1 MMFLQREKIN
11 YLCQKYNLKVFRLG
25 DTYKLFIQ
33 SSIFQA
39 NSYWY
44 LFTDENLF
52 GWDWILECDSKSI
65 QMEHQYIKITD
76 TQSLVVIDV
85 KNCGKTK
92 YKLST
97 GLKLNYNTQD
107 ELVAW
112 IESFINNIRKLEKTL
127 AVEDRVKNLEKDF
140 ERLMKMLRISTWIMI
155 SSDLGIFIEVLSSHV
170 MYEKI
175 SLSGN

>member
-11 YLCQKYNLKVFRLG
+11 YLCKKYNLKVCRLG
-25 DTYKLFIQ
+25 DTYKLFIH
-33 SSIFQA
+33 SSIFPA

-44 LFTDENLF
+44 LFTDENLI

-65 QMEHQYIKITD
+65 QREHQYIKITD
-76 TQSLVVIDV
+76 TQSLAVIDE
-85 KNCGKTK
+85 KNSALSGKTK

-112 IESFINNIRKLEKTL
+112 IESFINDIRKLEKTL

-140 ERLMKMLRISTWIMI
+140 E
-155 SSDLGIFIEVLSSHV
+155 
-170 MYEKI
+170 
-175 SLSGN
+175 

>member
-1 MMFLQREKIN
+1 MLFLQREKIN
-11 YLCQKYNLKVFRLG
+11 YLCQKYNLKVCRLG
-25 DTYKLFIQ
+25 DTYKLFIH
-33 SSIFQA
+33 SSIFPA

-52 GWDWILECDSKSI
+52 GWDWILEFDSKSI

-76 TQSLVVIDV
+76 IQSLAVIDE
-85 KNCGKTK
+85 KNSILSGKTK

-112 IESFINNIRKLEKTL
+112 IESFINDIRKLEKTL

-140 ERLMKMLRISTWIMI
+140 E
-155 SSDLGIFIEVLSSHV
+155 
-170 MYEKI
+170 
-175 SLSGN
+175 